1 MCSHKLS
8 SDYSSTVP
16 RPYDNYLLLAG
27 HILWEIWLQTSEDE
41 YFWNATTQLHK
52 AVNDSPA
59 SYNLR
64 FLLIKFLNQIG
75 AVGASHQLHL
85 GLELKHVQLDSL
97 GYVLTRHIQTCAHF
111 HTAISMFSSSLK
123 FFNSNYKDVS
133 CQLLVFF

>member
-1 MCSHKLS
+1 MYIVCIFFFVHLQEADVCRHVCWHALGRLLGKHHQGSLSDQTQLANELIQMHNMCSHKLS

-64 FLLIKFLNQIG
+64 FLLIKFLNQIIF
-75 AVGASHQLHL
+75 
-85 GLELKHVQLDSL
+85 
-97 GYVLTRHIQTCAHF
+97 GYFI
-111 HTAISMFSSSLK
+111 IS
-123 FFNSNYKDVS
+123 
-133 CQLLVFF
+133 Q